1 MVHRK
6 FTLVASNSY
15 VGFRL
20 FILDKCKVLGAE
32 PLNGRTP
39 FFLLVLISEIF
50 EASRFCSL
58 ISEHRDFAPLFV
70 FHVRRLN
77 YRIMVIGLKNR
88 YECRVS
94 SATNVRGFG
103 FRTPTEYYEFQHL
116 NSWIWKECVNCKHP
130 SPEKTTSI
138 NLVLI
143 NNPSSSFSSFF

>member
-20 FILDKCKVLGAE
+20 HSWQMQGFGC
-32 PLNGRTP
+32 RTLKWQNS

-50 EASRFCSL
+50 KASRFCSL
-58 ISEHRDFAPLFV
+58 ISEHRDFAALFV

-88 YECRVS
+88 YECRES
-94 SATNVRGFG
+94 SARDVRGFG